1 MTLTSI
7 LPSWMEV
14 IHFSQWLFFAYFICI
29 SGVYLALN
37 VISAFK
43 LKKYMPNLTLDGLP
57 QVYSGIEPPVSII
70 IPAHNESAIIVATI
84 HSMLHLNYPQFE
96 ILVVNDGSTDDTL
109 DILKKNLDIIPF
121 LVPYRRQLETKAV
134 NEVYR
139 STKYQNVRVIDKEN
153 GGKADSIN
161 AGINAALYPVFCVVD
176 ADSILQRDSLKR
188 VVQPFLEDQRVV
200 AAGGTVRIA
209 NGCQV
214 SGGFLKKIGLPTNWL
229 AMLQVVEYIRAFL
242 MGRVGWASFDA
253 LLIIS
258 GAFGLFR
265 KDTVIEVGGY
275 KSNTVGE
282 DMELIVRIHRYMRK
296 HERKYSIV
304 FLPDP
309 VAWTEAP
316 EDFRSL
322 MNQRVRWQ
330 QGLSESLFGNL
341 GLMFSKN
348 GGAVGWIAFPFML
361 IFEWF
366 GPVVEVSGYVLFTLF
381 YWLGYISWPVFAVFL
396 FASIGLGFLLSVSSL
411 LLEEVSFDLYKQP
424 RQLFRLII
432 AALIDSLFLR
442 PLCSIWRC
450 MGLVRWIFARKGK
463 WGKMRRQGDWHELAH
478 TTHAPIQS

>member
-1 MTLTSI
+1 MTLFSGVPPT
-7 LPSWMEV
+7 WMELV
-14 IHFSQWLFFAYFICI
+14 HFSQWLFLGYFICI
-29 SGVYLALN
+29 SSVYLGLN
-37 VISAFK
+37 VICAIK
-43 LKKYMPNLTLDGLP
+43 LKKYMPSLTLDGLP
-57 QVYSGIEPPVSII
+57 QVFSGMEPPVSII
-70 IPAHNESAIIVATI
+70 IPAYNESAIIVATI
-84 HSMLHLNYPQFE
+84 HSMLHLNYPQYE
-96 ILVVNDGSTDDTL
+96 ILVVNDGSTDATL
-109 DILKKNLDIIPF
+109 EMLKQNLEVIPF
-121 LVPYRRQLETKAV
+121 PEPYRRQLETQAV
-134 NEVYR
+134 KEIYR
-139 STKYQNVRVIDKEN
+139 STKYHNVRIIDKES

-161 AGINAALYPVFCVVD
+161 AGINSALYPLFCVVD

-188 VVQPFLEDQRVV
+188 IVQPFLEDQRVV

-214 SGGFLKKIGLPTNWL
+214 SGGFLKTIGLPTNRL
-229 AMLQVVEYIRAFL
+229 ALLQVVEYIRAFL

-258 GAFGLFR
+258 GAFGVFR
-265 KDTVIEVGGY
+265 KDIVIEVGGY
-275 KSNTVGE
+275 KSDTVGE
-282 DMELIVRIHRYMRK
+282 DMELIVRIHRFMREHK
-296 HERKYSIV
+296 RKYSIV

-322 MNQRVRWQ
+322 MNQRIRWQ

-366 GPVVEVSGYVLFTLF
+366 GPVIEVAGYILIGLF

-411 LLEEVSFDLYKQP
+411 LLEEVSFHIYNHPKQ
-424 RQLFRLII
+424 LARLIL
-432 AALIDSLFLR
+432 AAIIDSLFFRQLN
-442 PLCSIWRC
+442 SIWRC
-450 MGLVRWIFARKGK
+450 MGLVRWLFSRKGK
-463 WGKMRRQGDWHELAH
+463 WGSMRRQGNWHQVAD
-478 TTHAPIQS
+478 TVDVPI